1 MSLSG
6 QAMRK
11 SRSVGL
17 VLAFLLILVL
27 ASYYGESV
35 INLLPRIPPS
45 IEMDEMT
52 LIRLSLSIAVLYIA
66 YLVIAYFTSKAVG
79 RAGGKPG
86 DVKMLLNLWRAVIAF
101 LVGVT
106 VASTFF
112 GGLAFAAALGAFGGL
127 FLGWSLQ
134 QPVTGLAAWLLIN
147 IRRPFRI
154 GDRVFLPAWGIV
166 GDVVDVGMMYTV
178 LNQVGGTVGSEE
190 PSGRYVLIPNAILF
204 GNVVINYSGQAKAE
218 EPYILDEVVVRI
230 TYDSDW
236 AEAERIM
243 IGVAEEAT
251 KDIVEKTGQRPY
263 IRSDF
268 YDYGV
273 YLRLRYMTS
282 ATDRPKIAH
291 EINKKILEEF
301 QRNEKVDFAIPFVYS
316 HKKGGGFF
324 SRLGS
329 GKGKPGK
336 GARQSNV

>member
-1 MSLSG
+1 
-6 QAMRK
+6 MRK
-11 SRSVGL
+11 SRLVGL
-17 VLAFLLILVL
+17 LLTLILIMIL
-27 ASYYGESV
+27 ASYYGESIIV
-35 INLLPRIPPS
+35 LLPKIPATFE
-45 IEMDEMT
+45 IDEVT
-52 LIRLSLSIAVLYIA
+52 IIRLSLSIAVLYLV
-66 YLVIAYFTSKAVG
+66 YLLVAYFTSTAVI

-86 DVKMLLNLWRAVIAF
+86 DVKMLLNLWRAVIVF
-101 LVGVT
+101 LGGVAI
-106 VASTFF
+106 ASTFF
-112 GGLAFAAALGAFGGL
+112 GGIAFAAALGAFGGL

-204 GNVVINYSGQAKAE
+204 GNVVINYSGQTKLE

-236 AEAERIM
+236 SEAERIM
-243 IGVAEEAT
+243 TNAAEEVT
-251 KDIVEKTGQRPY
+251 KEIIEKTGQRPY

-282 ATDRPKIAH
+282 ATERPKIAH
-291 EINKKILEEF
+291 EINRKIFEEF
-301 QRNEKVDFAIPFVYS
+301 QRNGKVDFAIPFVYS
-316 HKKGGGFF
+316 HKRGGSFFGRLGGGKE
-324 SRLGS
+324 GD
-329 GKGKPGK
+329 GQ
-336 GARQSNV
+336 GARGQAQGTR